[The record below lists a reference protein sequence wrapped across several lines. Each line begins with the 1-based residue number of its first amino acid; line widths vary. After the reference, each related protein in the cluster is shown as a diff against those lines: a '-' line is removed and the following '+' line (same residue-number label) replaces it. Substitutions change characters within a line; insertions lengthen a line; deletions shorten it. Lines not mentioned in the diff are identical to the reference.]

1 MTGITEE
8 NQPMDK
14 VIKPSSCIGCP
25 SYGSQHMSVG
35 KGVRPAEVVFI
46 SSMPPPWGGL
56 YSDKGGQI
64 LKYMLKTLPQEG
76 SELDKKACFN
86 MQASHFLMYAVCCPG
101 SKVNDTVDKCKSSVT
116 GNMLLMANPKI
127 VVAFGVEAC
136 HFMGISGNI
145 TDIRGTIH
153 KVSFNGTQMKVIPTL
168 PLSMLEDK
176 PGLFDIVKNDL
187 RKAAITAYG
196 ETLDDID
203 IPELLKGYDLPNS
216 LEETIS
222 TLNKYAEYV
231 EPNKDIT
238 NTMLSL
244 DFETTTLFP
253 WNKKG
258 RVIAMSGCVGPGKA
272 FSVLVDHREA
282 SFKFKEIAPYVVKV
296 LNSKHPKCWW
306 NYKYDYGIARFCL
319 AERILELIEED
330 PEYKHVFESISGLS
344 VEELIRRGPINNTK
358 WDGMLGE
365 HMLHEDKKG
374 FYSLKE
380 VVTESYP
387 SLVGYEE
394 KLHTL
399 LSEAK
404 AAKVAKELEDY
415 IVRNPNT
422 EDIVIFDNSPTQQG
436 FELTNVDSI
445 KASLKSLKAKARLK
459 KTTVAEKA
467 AYEEV
472 IAILDNWNSS
482 VEEELRT
489 ARDGIK
495 SWLRGYDSGAM
506 SNGDPRLELI
516 TFEDVAVEVMQPY
529 AAIDADLT
537 WRISNK
543 QRIDSIKEDPIAK
556 ASAEGRP
563 PLIALMNQHYI
574 PLTEVLSEMQVEGVR
589 IDRGFLATKL
599 LELGNRERELELQIL
614 AKLKQDLNMELE
626 PSALNS
632 TKELANIF
640 IAGYGLPKVKSTD
653 GGEAST
659 DKDTMEKYRD
669 MGNPVAS
676 LIVDYRDI
684 AKAKSTY
691 VSAFLDLSAYDERI
705 HGAIHLNGTA
715 TGRASS
721 SSPNLQNITSSIAGM
736 NIKQAF
742 VPTNTST
749 EIGYERKL
757 RDKYNWQANEEL
769 VMVDIDFSGAE
780 IRGLTA
786 YVKDEA
792 LIGALER
799 NLDIHSWIASVIFNE
814 DYEIVNK
821 LRKTDDKYHQMR
833 QKAKTIVFGLIY
845 GISNV
850 GLSDRLSIDI
860 DEADDLM
867 VTFFSRFPKIKQYI
881 DATKIRVTKEGIL
894 RTPTGRARRFP
905 LAQMGGQFESR
916 NHRQGINY
924 LVQSFCAEIVL
935 RIINHLHKNLH
946 KIRGRL
952 VLTVHDSIV
961 MEIPKSEV
969 VNLKDFL
976 KNHIDTFIASNFP
989 QLPVAMPYDIKIGR
1003 SYGEAE

>member
-1 MTGITEE
+1 
-8 NQPMDK
+8 MDK
-14 VIKPSSCIGCP
+14 TTVKPSSCIGCP
-25 SYGSQHMSVG
+25 SYSSEKMTVG
-35 KGVRPAEVVFI
+35 KGVRPADIVFVG
-46 SSMPPPWGGL
+46 SMPPPWGGL

-64 LKYMLKTLPQEG
+64 LKYMLRTMVHEG
-76 SELDKKACFN
+76 SELDRKACLN
-86 MQASHFLMYAVCCPG
+86 MQANHFMMYAVCCPG

-116 GNMLLMANPKI
+116 GNMLLMAQPKV
-127 VVAFGVEAC
+127 VVALGVEAC

-153 KVSFNGTQMKVIPTL
+153 EVNFLGTKIKVIPTL

-176 PGLFDIVKNDL
+176 PGLFAIAKNDL
-187 RKAAITAYG
+187 RKAAITAFG
-196 ETLDDID
+196 NKLDDIN
-203 IPELLKGYDLPNS
+203 IEELVKGYDIPTT
-216 LEETIS
+216 LEQAKQVLTS
-222 TLNKYAEYV
+222 YANYSESGKEV
-231 EPNKDIT
+231 A
-238 NTMLSL
+238 NTMMAL

-253 WNKKG
+253 WNQKG
-258 RVIAMSGCVGPGKA
+258 RVIAMSGSVGPGKA
-272 FSVLVDHREA
+272 FSVWVDHKEA
-282 SFKFKEIAPYVVKV
+282 PYSFKDIAPYVVAV

-319 AERILELIEED
+319 TQRILELAEED
-330 PEYKHVFESISGLS
+330 TNFEEHFTSVAGMTLKELS
-344 VEELIRRGPINNTK
+344 DKGPINNTR

-394 KLHTL
+394 KLHDL

-404 AAKVAKELEDY
+404 EIKLAEELDSY
-415 IVRNPNT
+415 IHRDPNT
-422 EDIVIFDNSPTQQG
+422 AIGVKMYDDSPGQQG
-436 FELTNVDSI
+436 FELTKVETI
-445 KASLKSLKAKARLK
+445 KSTIKTLRAKARLK
-459 KTTVAEKA
+459 KTPEP
-467 AYEEV
+467 ER
-472 IAILDNWNSS
+472 IALTDAVTILDNWNSS
-482 VEEELRT
+482 VEEELKL
-489 ARDGIK
+489 AKK
-495 SWLRGYDSGAM
+495 SIESWFRSSDSAAK

-516 TFEDVAVEVMQPY
+516 TFEDVRSDVMLPY

-537 WRISNK
+537 WRISYK
-543 QRIDSIKEDPIAK
+543 QRIDCNKEDPNSK
-556 ASAEGRP
+556 ASQENRP
-563 PLIALMNQHYI
+563 ALIKLMDSHYV

-589 IDRGFLATKL
+589 IDREFLQHNLKL
-599 LELGNRERELELQIL
+599 LTSKEYELELAIL
-614 AKLKQDLNMELE
+614 TKIKQDLNLDLE
-626 PSALNS
+626 ATALNS
-632 TKELANIF
+632 TKELSNIF
-640 IAGYGLPKVKSTD
+640 IAGYGLPKLKLTE

-659 DKDTMEKYRD
+659 DKDTMEKYKD
-669 MGNPVAS
+669 LGNPVAS

-691 VSAFLDLSAYDERI
+691 VSAFLDLSAYDGRI

-721 SSPNLQNITSSIAGM
+721 SSPNLQNITASIAGM

-742 VPTNTST
+742 VPTCTKSP
-749 EIGYERKL
+749 GLERRL
-757 RDKYNWQANEEL
+757 CDKYKWNYGEEL
-769 VMVDIDFSGAE
+769 IMVDIDFAGAE

-792 LIGALER
+792 LIGALEK
-799 NLDIHSWIASVIFNE
+799 NLDIHSWVASVIFNE
-814 DYEIVNK
+814 DYDTVNK

-850 GLSDRLSIDI
+850 GLSDRLTIEVS
-860 DEADDLM
+860 EADELM
-867 VTFFSRFPKIKQYI
+867 DTFFSRFPKIKQYI
-881 DATKIRVTKEGIL
+881 DATKLRVSKEGIL

-916 NHRQGINY
+916 NHRQGVNY

-935 RIINHLHKNLH
+935 RIINNLHKNLY

-969 VNLKDFL
+969 DNLKPFL
-976 KNHIDTFIASNFP
+976 KNHIDSFIADNFK
-989 QLPVAMPYDIKIGR
+989 QLPVAMPYDIKMGR